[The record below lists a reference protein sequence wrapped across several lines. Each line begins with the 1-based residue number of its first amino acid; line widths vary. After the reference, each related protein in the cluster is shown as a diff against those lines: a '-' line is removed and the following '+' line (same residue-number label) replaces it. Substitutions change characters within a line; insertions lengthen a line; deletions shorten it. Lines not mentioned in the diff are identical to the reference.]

1 VHLSNRFGTA
11 PFHIGSVHVAIP
23 ESRTSGTLALG
34 TDKSLSF
41 GGAADVT
48 IPAGAEYISDPLTFD
63 ARPLSDLAITMHID
77 EPPAQQTGHPGSR
90 ETSFLVHGDMVSA
103 AELPHA
109 KTVDHW
115 YFISAVD
122 VTAQPR
128 ARAVVTLGDSITD
141 GHGATTNGNDRWPDV
156 LAKRLQAQVSTRN
169 VAVLNHGIGG
179 NRLLLDGLGPNA
191 LARFTD
197 DVIAQTAAKYVIVLE
212 GINDIGTLARD
223 HDVPQ
228 GEHDAL
234 VRHMIAAYEQ
244 MIARA
249 HAHGIKVIGAT
260 ILPFVG
266 SGYYHPG
273 HASDADRQ
281 AVNNWIRLPGHFD
294 AVVDLDKV
302 TRDPQHPDQ
311 LLAEYD
317 SGDHLH
323 PSPAGY
329 AAMAAAIPLS
339 LFKEGTP
346 AAADERNSRLRS
358 RTPGR

>member
-1 VHLSNRFGTA
+1 
-11 PFHIGSVHVAIP
+11 
-23 ESRTSGTLALG
+23 
-34 TDKSLSF
+34 
-41 GGAADVT
+41 
-48 IPAGAEYISDPLTFD
+48 
-63 ARPLSDLAITMHID
+63 
-77 EPPAQQTGHPGSR
+77 
-90 ETSFLVHGDMVSA
+90 
-103 AELPHA
+103 
-109 KTVDHW
+109 
-115 YFISAVD
+115 
-122 VTAQPR
+122 
-128 ARAVVTLGDSITD
+128 
-141 GHGATTNGNDRWPDV
+141 
-156 LAKRLQAQVSTRN
+156 
-169 VAVLNHGIGG
+169 
-179 NRLLLDGLGPNA
+179 
-191 LARFTD
+191 
-197 DVIAQTAAKYVIVLE
+197 
-212 GINDIGTLARD
+212 
-223 HDVPQ
+223 
-228 GEHDAL
+228 
-234 VRHMIAAYEQ
+234 MIAAYEQ

-260 ILPFVG
+260 ILPFAG

-281 AVNNWIRLPGHFD
+281 AVNNWIRLPGRFD

-346 AAADERNSRLRS
+346 PAADERNSRLRS